1 MLSNFFQIFLLISPV
16 FLLIILGNFLRR
28 IKVPDISFW
37 EINDKLCYWV
47 LIPALLFHYIS
58 QINLSSEMLYSYSII
73 IYVGFFI
80 AILNVL
86 ILGKLLG
93 YPPERWTSI
102 LQGAVRQNAFIALA
116 ITGSL
121 FGDEGLKI
129 ASIFMLIYVP
139 SINIIIVTTMV
150 MNFGQSKKNVSN
162 NEFITVFVELSKNP
176 FILAMIT
183 GLIFSII
190 QSEKFARIIGTGSYL
205 PPKIVTNFDLEKTLD
220 TSDEWITA
228 RTGIKERR
236 IVTDQNTCDLAFEA
250 SIKALAMAELK
261 PDDIDLIIL
270 STTTPDKIF
279 PATATILQNRLGA
292 ICPAFDLQAVC
303 AGFVF
308 ALTTAQQYIENGAA
322 KNILVV
328 GSETMSRIV
337 DWNDRSTAILFADGA
352 GAVILSADN
361 NTGIKHSKLYS
372 DGNYLSSLHVNNN
385 RINELGTI
393 EMEGNEVFK
402 IAVNKLSEVAEETL
416 TDCNMT
422 SEDIHWMVP
431 HQANIRI
438 INAIAKRIKLPLD
451 KVILTLDKHGNTS
464 AASIPL
470 ALDTG
475 VRDGRIKKGDTLLFE
490 GIGGGFS
497 WGSILL
503 EY

>member
-1 MLSNFFQIFLLISPV
+1 M
-16 FLLIILGNFLRR
+16 
-28 IKVPDISFW
+28 
-37 EINDKLCYWV
+37 
-47 LIPALLFHYIS
+47 
-58 QINLSSEMLYSYSII
+58 
-73 IYVGFFI
+73 
-80 AILNVL
+80 
-86 ILGKLLG
+86 
-93 YPPERWTSI
+93 
-102 LQGAVRQNAFIALA
+102 
-116 ITGSL
+116 
-121 FGDEGLKI
+121 
-129 ASIFMLIYVP
+129 
-139 SINIIIVTTMV
+139 
-150 MNFGQSKKNVSN
+150 KKY
-162 NEFITVFVELSKNP
+162 
-176 FILAMIT
+176 
-183 GLIFSII
+183 
-190 QSEKFARIIGTGSYL
+190 ARIIGTGSYL
-205 PPKIVTNFDLEKTLD
+205 PTKVVTNFDLEKTLD

-236 IVTDQNTCDLAFEA
+236 IVTDQNTCDLALEA
-250 SIKALAMAELK
+250 SIKALSMAKLK
-261 PDDIDLIIL
+261 PEEIDLIIL

-279 PATATILQNRLGA
+279 PATATMLQNRLGA
-292 ICPAFDLQAVC
+292 SCPAFDLQAVC

-497 WGSILL
+497 WGSVLL

>member
-1 MLSNFFQIFLLISPV
+1 M
-16 FLLIILGNFLRR
+16 
-28 IKVPDISFW
+28 K
-37 EINDKLCYWV
+37 
-47 LIPALLFHYIS
+47 
-58 QINLSSEMLYSYSII
+58 
-73 IYVGFFI
+73 
-80 AILNVL
+80 
-86 ILGKLLG
+86 
-93 YPPERWTSI
+93 
-102 LQGAVRQNAFIALA
+102 
-116 ITGSL
+116 
-121 FGDEGLKI
+121 
-129 ASIFMLIYVP
+129 
-139 SINIIIVTTMV
+139 
-150 MNFGQSKKNVSN
+150 
-162 NEFITVFVELSKNP
+162 
-176 FILAMIT
+176 
-183 GLIFSII
+183 
-190 QSEKFARIIGTGSYL
+190 KFARITGTGSYL
-205 PPKIVTNFDLEKTLD
+205 PPKVVTNFDLEKTLD

-236 IVTDQNTCDLAFEA
+236 IVTDQNTCDLALEA
-250 SIKALAMAELK
+250 SIKALSMAELK
-261 PDDIDLIIL
+261 PEDIDLIIL

-292 ICPAFDLQAVC
+292 SCPAFDLQAVC

-372 DGNYLSSLHVNNN
+372 DGSYLSSLHVNNN

-497 WGSILL
+497 WGSVLL

>member
-1 MLSNFFQIFLLISPV
+1 M
-16 FLLIILGNFLRR
+16 
-28 IKVPDISFW
+28 K
-37 EINDKLCYWV
+37 
-47 LIPALLFHYIS
+47 
-58 QINLSSEMLYSYSII
+58 
-73 IYVGFFI
+73 
-80 AILNVL
+80 
-86 ILGKLLG
+86 
-93 YPPERWTSI
+93 
-102 LQGAVRQNAFIALA
+102 
-116 ITGSL
+116 
-121 FGDEGLKI
+121 
-129 ASIFMLIYVP
+129 
-139 SINIIIVTTMV
+139 
-150 MNFGQSKKNVSN
+150 
-162 NEFITVFVELSKNP
+162 
-176 FILAMIT
+176 
-183 GLIFSII
+183 
-190 QSEKFARIIGTGSYL
+190 KFARIIGTGSYL
-205 PPKIVTNFDLEKTLD
+205 PPKVVTNFDLEKTLD

-236 IVTDQNTCDLAFEA
+236 IVTSQNTCDLAFEA
-250 SIKALAMAELK
+250 SIKALSMAELK
-261 PDDIDLIIL
+261 PEDIDLIIL

-292 ICPAFDLQAVC
+292 SCPAFDLQAVC

-372 DGNYLSSLHVNNN
+372 DGSYLSSLHVNNK

-438 INAIAKRIKLPLD
+438 INAIAKRIKLPLH